1 MQFIRPKNLAYHLGV
16 TTNALKKQRQR
27 GTGKYEYEVVGGKVF
42 YIRESL
48 PPSVRDNLGPGDMV
62 PGTHETNKSPRYW
75 NSIGR
80 VNEQRRQ
87 RHRAAIKACV
97 RETLAE
103 ERVRE
108 AAQRNVTTTTCGS
121 RSLHDYV
128 RWVDPFEPV
137 QSKPRK
143 KNTGPYY

>member
-1 MQFIRPKNLAYHLGV
+1 MQFIRPKDLAYYLGM

-48 PPSVRDNLGPGDMV
+48 PPSVRDNLGPGDTV

-87 RHRAAIKACV
+87 RHRAAIKTCVYEACRGTGEGSNAMQHNNHDKRITV
-97 RETLAE
+97 LA
-103 ERVRE
+103 
-108 AAQRNVTTTTCGS
+108 
-121 RSLHDYV
+121 
-128 RWVDPFEPV
+128 
-137 QSKPRK
+137 
-143 KNTGPYY
+143 